1 MFKDVLAETAV
12 YSGGLKLPEGIKI
25 DFETLRA
32 DILVHA
38 NDPSQQFRHSRSL
51 DIISTYIRDFYRQ
64 KAKEPIRQKD
74 AIGYIQNGYE
84 GTDLIRQA
92 DLMDLK
98 NAPDY
103 TFLFGV
109 NVNKDSC
116 TVVIE
121 FDNNRHKDE
130 KVTVPL
136 YTNAFIMF
144 PSINRYIIK
153 NNQKDNLNSVLT
165 ITYE

>member
-1 MFKDVLAETAV
+1 MARQ
-12 YSGGLKLPEGIKI
+12 
-25 DFETLRA
+25 ETLRA

-109 NVNKDSC
+109 SYGLFQESQCQEQCWFSLYFVNCMSS
-116 TVVIE
+116 
-121 FDNNRHKDE
+121 E
-130 KVTVPL
+130 K
-136 YTNAFIMF
+136 
-144 PSINRYIIK
+144 SQIK
-153 NNQKDNLNSVLT
+153 FQPAL
-165 ITYE
+165 